1 MKRPERFC
9 ALPPLALLLAGLLTL
24 PAAQANDTPT
34 ADPPRAEPREVP
46 QAAAPT
52 QQRPASPPG
61 GTTRRLLEQ
70 QRAGHHASSNDQWLS
85 GDVQREVYRRY
96 VNSFSHSIPETFID
110 DDFSN

>member
-1 MKRPERFC
+1 MKRPERLF
-9 ALPPLALLLAGLLTL
+9 ALPPLLLAAALLAPSAALAGDMPTPER
-24 PAAQANDTPT
+24 PAA
-34 ADPPRAEPREVP
+34 EPVGAP
-46 QAAAPT
+46 QAASPA
-52 QQRPASPPG
+52 QQRQAPPPG

-96 VNSFSHSIPETFID
+96 VDSFSRPIPETFID

>member
-1 MKRPERFC
+1 MKRPERFF
-9 ALPPLALLLAGLLTL
+9 ALTPLALLLAGLLTL
-24 PAAQANDTPT
+24 PAALADNAPAVDPPT
-34 ADPPRAEPREVP
+34 AERRDAP
-46 QAAAPT
+46 QATPQ
-52 QQRPASPPG
+52 QQRLATPPG

-70 QRAGHHASSNDQWLS
+70 QRAGHHASSQDQWLS